1 MGTARNMF
9 PSKDKRDLTKPILR
23 EDLIQYD
30 DLNATGG
37 GGSGVTQIIAGTN
50 VTISS
55 TGPSGTGNVTI
66 NASGGGGGGT
76 VTGVTAVGPITSSG
90 GTAPVISTS
99 MATNRLIGR
108 TGIGTGEMEEI
119 TVGTGLSL
127 SGGTLSNSGLTAV
140 PTIQQ
145 TINAGKSITNDV
157 LTIGTSAGSNVNTAH
172 SLAIGEDALS
182 NVNGGNNIA
191 IGYKAGAS
199 GSLKTNAYNVAIGDS
214 AGLNITGSTNENI
227 AIGKNALE
235 SGASPNNVAIG
246 TNAGKGDT
254 GGATAFGN
262 SVFIGTDAGYNRA
275 GAVSN
280 TGDAVVAIGNVS
292 MTGNSG
298 RSAIGIGAG
307 AGAGNSGNQAVMVGS
322 GSGSGNTGDRSVIIG
337 YATGGSNTGSHSVII
352 GESAGS
358 SNTGGDS
365 VIIGKSAGNTN
376 VGQSII
382 ALGTNAG
389 ANNDSSGEFIVS
401 LSNMKSF
408 TDEATAISYYGGY
421 TLSANCLYLYYDE
434 AANIVRAYKT

>member
-30 DLNATGG
+30 DLNAT
-37 GGSGVTQIIAGTN
+37 
-50 VTISS
+50 
-55 TGPSGTGNVTI
+55 
-66 NASGGGGGGT
+66 GGGGGGT

-127 SGGTLSNSGLTAV
+127 SGNTLSNSGLTAV

-157 LTIGTSAGSNVNTAH
+157 LTIGTNAGDFVNTAH
-172 SLAIGEDALS
+172 SIAIGQDALTY
-182 NVNGGNNIA
+182 NNGGNNVA
-191 IGYKAGAS
+191 IGYKAGSS

-254 GGATAFGN
+254 GGISAVGN
-262 SVFIGTDAGYNRA
+262 SVFIGTDAGYNRSTIA
-275 GAVSN
+275 SN
-280 TGDAVVAIGNVS
+280 SADSVVAVGMRS
-292 MTGNSG
+292 LRGNSG
-298 RSAIGIGAG
+298 IAAVGIGSTAG
-307 AGAGNSGNQAVMVGS
+307 SGNSGDKSISIGYSS
-322 GSGSGNTGDRSVIIG
+322 GIDNSGDSSVIIG
-337 YATGGSNTGSHSVII
+337 DGSGN
-352 GESAGS
+352 

-365 VIIGKSAGNTN
+365 IIIGKSAGSNN
-376 VGQSII
+376 IGQSII

-389 ANNDSSGEFIVS
+389 VSNDSNGEFIVS

-408 TDEATAISYYGGY
+408 TDEASATTYYGGY

-434 AANIVRAYKT
+434 SNNIVRAYKT